1 MESDMSRP
9 LKPRPGNKSRV
20 PRSPIPSRRSPH
32 RPRCDARRGDPSGT
46 PRAPVGA
53 ESGTVTSALF
63 SRARA
68 RAKNSPDFRP
78 EVVARYKTLIA
89 EGRYAP
95 DLEKTA
101 ERMIREGLLEDLD
114 A

>member
-1 MESDMSRP
+1 MSRP

-32 RPRCDARRGDPSGT
+32 RPRCDARQGDPSGAKPA

-53 ESGTVTSALF
+53 ESGTAASALF

-68 RAKNSPDFRP
+68 WAKNSPDVRP
-78 EVVARYKTLIA
+78 EVVTRYKTLIA